1 MAKEYS
7 SLGPEILRQRNGESN
22 CYNLPMGSSEAK
34 RKRTRSGLYAL
45 KAKVR
50 VRGLQAIDRRTAAA
64 RGLLSWRDELL
75 TALGGQDLS
84 AREEW
89 TVSATEKRPSLRSRS
104 GAKCF
109 EAFSVGARA

>member
-1 MAKEYS
+1 MGTRKTS
-7 SLGPEILRQRNGESN
+7 VEIDE
-22 CYNLPMGSSEAK
+22 
-34 RKRTRSGLYAL
+34 
-45 KAKVR
+45 
-50 VRGLQAIDRRTAAA
+50 
-64 RGLLSWRDELL
+64 ELL
-75 TALGGQDLS
+75 AYTKVPLTEDVLS